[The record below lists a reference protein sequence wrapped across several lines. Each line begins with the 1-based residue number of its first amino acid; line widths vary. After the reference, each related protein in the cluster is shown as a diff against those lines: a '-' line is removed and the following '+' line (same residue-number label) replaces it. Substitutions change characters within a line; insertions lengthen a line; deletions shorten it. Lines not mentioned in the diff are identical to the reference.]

1 MEFNY
6 FDIIVSV
13 IVLFLGLKGIIN
25 GFFKELFGLLG
36 IVAGILIGVYTAL
49 KLVKP
54 NLKIPPVGA
63 IFAILFEIIIGGW
76 LIYYSI

>member
-1 MEFNY
+1 MLATSEVVPQ
-6 FDIIVSV
+6 II
-13 IVLFLGLKGIIN
+13 GW
-25 GFFKELFGLLG
+25 LG
-36 IVAGILIGVYTAL
+36 IAAGILVGIYTAI

-76 LIYYSI
+76 LVYYSII